1 MKIYIAGKV
10 TGLSWQQARAKFA
23 ITEQKLI
30 DAGLTRRQIVNPMEL
45 GIPPETDWHEAMQHC
60 LKNLR
65 KCTAIFIQNDWR
77 DSFGARRE
85 ITLAQELRLDLYYE
99 EQNDFEML
107 KNLIAT
113 GV

>member
-10 TGLSWQQARAKFA
+10 TGLNWQNARAKFA
-23 ITEQKLI
+23 VTEQKLI
-30 DAGLTRRQIVNPMEL
+30 DAGLNRNQIVNPLEL
-45 GIPPETDWHEAMQHC
+45 GIPPETDWHEAMQLC

-65 KCTAIFIQNDWR
+65 QCTAIFIQKDWR

-85 ITLAQELRLDLYYE
+85 ITLAHELRLDLYYD
-99 EQNDFEML
+99 EQNDIETL
-107 KNLIAT
+107 KNLINA